1 MAIRDGVARTAQHH
15 EWARGESEAMVAAT
29 LFAAVMLAMWRL
41 SGAVST
47 EFGRVLVSLAGSR

>member
-1 MAIRDGVARTAQHH
+1 MARRREQ
-15 EWARGESEAMVAAT
+15 ARGESEATVAAT

-47 EFGRVLVSLAGSR
+47 EFGRVLLSLAGSR